1 MGTSAW
7 TAGGSFLLG
16 STLRVPDLGS
26 DIIGFLSG
34 LAPMMTKSMPASVCP
49 EGSHFC

>member
-16 STLRVPDLGS
+16 SALRVPNLGGN
-26 DIIGFLSG
+26 IIGFLSG
-34 LAPMMTKSMPASVCP
+34 LAPIMTKSMLASASLK
-49 EGSHFC
+49 GSHFC